1 MFLHQPIELPIR
13 LAQPYLLL
21 YRLSELTLLN
31 QLLIDLNWFFY
42 YYYYCN
48 STTIERKIIYC
59 VWFQRE
65 GFSLA
70 IHERLVS

>member
-31 QLLIDLNWFFY
+31 QLLIDLNWFFF
-42 YYYYCN
+42 
-48 STTIERKIIYC
+48 IIII
-59 VWFQRE
+59 VIQQ
-65 GFSLA
+65 L
-70 IHERLVS
+70 